1 MHFHVLLEIERQLM
15 YCKPSIILLLNYI
28 FVNAYV
34 CLLYLLLC
42 STNILTKHCVHSVI
56 TDSPSSGQNVD
67 SKVTMETYDVN
78 SPELRNL
85 LQGNRLLPQHF
96 NKLVIEPLLHL
107 L

>member
-1 MHFHVLLEIERQLM
+1 MHMFVFYIYFYVLLI
-15 YCKPSIILLLNYI
+15 Y
-28 FVNAYV
+28 
-34 CLLYLLLC
+34 
-42 STNILTKHCVHSVI
+42 LTKHCVRSVI

-67 SKVTMETYDVN
+67 GKVTMETHDVN